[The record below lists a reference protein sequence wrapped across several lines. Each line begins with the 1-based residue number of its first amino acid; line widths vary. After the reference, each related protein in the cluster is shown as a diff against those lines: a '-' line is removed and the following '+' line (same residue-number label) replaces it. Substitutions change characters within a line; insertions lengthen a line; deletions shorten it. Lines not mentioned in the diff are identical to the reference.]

1 MERVTNKEIGKAEIN
16 YWPNGKGISLELP
29 SHGGDV
35 SLRQISYG
43 HNRIGMTILQIEE
56 LKGNQW
62 PVIEVPTLSD
72 LERFNKALIETY
84 STDKKQLRIL
94 KNAKTQTEEAIYI
107 LRKSADSSY

>member
-1 MERVTNKEIGKAEIN
+1 MERVRENKIGMAEIN

-29 SHGGDV
+29 SPGGDV

-84 STDKKQLRIL
+84 STDKKQAGL
-94 KNAKTQTEEAIYI
+94 KKCKNSNRRSYIYSPKI
-107 LRKSADSSY
+107 S